1 MRVDTQRKL
10 FAGVRID
17 SRMREQ
23 LEKCPPRDRV
33 FFEAEDGKYL
43 TVLRGVEETYIG
55 KVLPAATELRTI
67 DDIRRNIWSIL
78 QRICPGRRD
87 EGEVKLFTLTDDEPT
102 FTGQKR
108 PGSPGESGGS
118 DSGAGH
124 GLGLGLGKDRGHGAG
139 LGRAGGHRGD
149 PGTDPGPG
157 PGPGPGS
164 DGDQDDYY

>member
-23 LEKCPPRDRV
+23 LEKCPQRDRV

-43 TVLRGVEETYIG
+43 TVLRGVEESYIG
-55 KVLPAATELRTI
+55 KVLPPAIELRTI

-87 EGEVKLFTLTDDEPT
+87 EGEVKLFTVAEDEVVSA
-102 FTGQKR
+102 KR
-108 PGSPGESGGS
+108 PGSSGGGS
-118 DSGAGH
+118 D
-124 GLGLGLGKDRGHGAG
+124 L
-139 LGRAGGHRGD
+139 AGGEHAKD
-149 PGTDPGPG
+149 P
-157 PGPGPGS
+157 S
-164 DGDQDDYY
+164 DERDDYY